1 MATLLSLILAL
12 NIILAFLVLIAILK
26 IAKISLAKKPESAKN
41 TRLTKRFEKSL
52 ESEIEK
58 LIAASGRRIE
68 AKILE
73 YFQILSDDAVKKGVE
88 LSDFIEKQQGAIV
101 KETQFLAARNV
112 VKLQQDLEKYRANKF
127 VQIDQQVNKMVSD
140 IAKQVLGKAIDVSTH
155 EDLVKTALERAKKEG
170 FLGHG

>member
-68 AKILE
+68 TKILE
-73 YFQILSDDAVKKGVE
+73 YFQILLDDAAKKGAE
-88 LSDFIEKQQGAIV
+88 LSDFIEKQHGAIV
-101 KETQFLAARNV
+101 KETQFLAARDV
-112 VKLQQDLEKYRANKF
+112 AKLQQDLEKYRANKF

-140 IAKQVLGKAIDVSTH
+140 IAKQVLGKTIDVSTH

>member
-112 VKLQQDLEKYRANKF
+112 AKLQQDLEKYRANKF

>member
-1 MATLLSLILAL
+1 M
-12 NIILAFLVLIAILK
+12 VLIAILK

-112 VKLQQDLEKYRANKF
+112 AKLQQDLEKYRANKF